1 MRWCWCDKPKYNCS
15 PIKGFNFL
23 TQSTD
28 LATLHRLDFKKKVCK
43 EAHPIFKLSLKNN
56 KVIHSYIS

>member
-28 LATLHRLDFKKKVCK
+28 LATLHRLDFKKKVLQRGSSN
-43 EAHPIFKLSLKNN
+43 F
-56 KVIHSYIS
+56 